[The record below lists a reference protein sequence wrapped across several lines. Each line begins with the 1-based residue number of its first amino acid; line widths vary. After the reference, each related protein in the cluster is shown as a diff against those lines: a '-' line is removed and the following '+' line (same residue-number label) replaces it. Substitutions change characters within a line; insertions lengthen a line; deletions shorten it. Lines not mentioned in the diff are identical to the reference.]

1 MWKTT
6 LKMVAAALVC
16 GGCCC
21 NSDCNAAEVVE
32 EVVVIAPEAKGAMTA
47 PAAAAK
53 AKAPEA
59 AAHTAKAAATHTK
72 PKSAE
77 ARKVGQKL
85 VDNICK
91 EDGKGFCASLCSNMK
106 QQFTPH
112 HFAKECKELKDKMGK
127 PVKGEF
133 LAELAHP
140 VFNISI
146 WKLTFIKDVPG
157 KKPVER
163 QALFQVVTGE
173 KDGKMQLLGF
183 GFI

>member
-6 LKMVAAALVC
+6 LKVVAAALVC

-21 NSDCNAAEVVE
+21 SSNCGAAEVVE
-32 EVVVIAPEAKGAMTA
+32 EVVVVAPESKGAMNCAAPLKKGETTA
-47 PAAAAK
+47 CVAAQ
-53 AKAPEA
+53 
-59 AAHTAKAAATHTK
+59 HTK

-77 ARKVGQKL
+77 ARKVGQKM
-85 VDNICK
+85 VDSICK
-91 EDGKGFCASLCSNMK
+91 NDGKNFCGTLCPEMK
-106 QQFTPH
+106 KKFTGKNFADCIKKLH
-112 HFAKECKELKDKMGK
+112 HKMGK

-146 WKLTFIKDVPG
+146 WKLTFIKEIPG
-157 KKPVER
+157 KKPEER

-173 KDGKMQLLGF
+173 KNGKMQLLGF

>member
-1 MWKTT
+1 MWKKT
-6 LKMVAAALVC
+6 LNVVAAALLC

-21 NSDCNAAEVVE
+21 NSDCGAAEVIE
-32 EVVVIAPEAKGAMTA
+32 EVVVVAPEAKGAMSCAKDEKKPGTA
-47 PAAAAK
+47 VK
-53 AKAPEA
+53 E
-59 AAHTAKAAATHTK
+59 HTK

-77 ARKVGQKL
+77 ARQMGQKL
-85 VDNICK
+85 VDSICK
-91 EDGKGFCASLCSNMK
+91 GDSKGFCGSLCPDMK
-106 QQFTPH
+106 KKFTSK
-112 HFAKECKELKDKMGK
+112 HFAQCHKQLYDKMGK

-140 VFNISI
+140 VFNISV
-146 WKLTFIKDVPG
+146 WKMTFIKEVPG
-157 KKPVER
+157 KKPEER

>member
-1 MWKTT
+1 MWKKT
-6 LKMVAAALVC
+6 LKVVAAALVC

-21 NSDCNAAEVVE
+21 NSDCNGAEVVE
-32 EVVVIAPEAKGAMTA
+32 EVVIVAPEAKGAMTA
-47 PAAAAK
+47 AKSEAKPGAAAK
-53 AKAPEA
+53 EL
-59 AAHTAKAAATHTK
+59 TK
-72 PKSAE
+72 PKAAE
-77 ARKVGQKL
+77 ARKVGQQM
-85 VDNICK
+85 VDSICK
-91 EDGKGFCASLCSNMK
+91 GDSKTFCAKMC
-106 QQFTPH
+106 P
-112 HFAKECKELKDKMGK
+112 ELKKKFTSNHFDMCHKQLYDKMGK

-146 WKLTFIKDVPG
+146 WKMTFIKEVPG

>member
-6 LKMVAAALVC
+6 LKFVAAALIC

-21 NSDCNAAEVVE
+21 NSDCGAAEVVE
-32 EVVVIAPEAKGAMTA
+32 EVVVVAPEAKGTVNCAAPLKKGETTA
-47 PAAAAK
+47 HVAAQ
-53 AKAPEA
+53 
-59 AAHTAKAAATHTK
+59 HTK
-72 PKSAE
+72 PKAAE
-77 ARKVGQKL
+77 ARQMGQKL
-85 VDNICK
+85 VDNLCK
-91 EDGKGFCASLCSNMK
+91 NDGKGFCATLCPQMK
-106 QQFTPH
+106 KHFTPE
-112 HFAKECKELKDKMGK
+112 HFRKACKQLHDKMGK

-140 VFNISI
+140 VFNISVWQVTVLKEI
-146 WKLTFIKDVPG
+146 PG
-157 KKPVER
+157 KKPEER

>member
-16 GGCCC
+16 GGCCSANC
-21 NSDCNAAEVVE
+21 GAAEVVE
-32 EVVVIAPEAKGAMTA
+32 EVVVVAPEARGAMTCAA
-47 PAAAAK
+47 PAAKKETTAAK
-53 AKAPEA
+53 TAPA
-59 AAHTAKAAATHTK
+59 PVYTK

-77 ARKVGQKL
+77 ARKTGQKL
-85 VDNICK
+85 VNNICK
-91 EDGKGFCASLCSNMK
+91 QDGKAFCHSLCGNMK
-106 QQFTPH
+106 PHFTPK
-112 HFAKECKELKDKMGK
+112 HFAAGCKQLKDKMGN

-140 VFNISI
+140 VFNISV
-146 WKLTFIKDVPG
+146 WKVTFLKEVPG
-157 KKPVER
+157 KKPEER

>member
-16 GGCCC
+16 GGCYCGSNC
-21 NSDCNAAEVVE
+21 GAAEVVE

-47 PAAAAK
+47 AAPAAAAK
-53 AKAPEA
+53 KGDSATHA
-59 AAHTAKAAATHTK
+59 AAPQQHTK

-91 EDGKGFCASLCSNMK
+91 EDAKGFCHSLCDNMK
-106 QQFTPH
+106 KSFTPH
-112 HFAKECKELKDKMGK
+112 HFAKGCKQLRDTMGK

-140 VFNISI
+140 VFNISV
-146 WKLTFIKDVPG
+146 WKLTFIKEVPG
-157 KKPVER
+157 KKPEER

>member
-6 LKMVAAALVC
+6 LKLVAAALVC

-21 NSDCNAAEVVE
+21 NDCGAAEVVE
-32 EVVVIAPEAKGAMTA
+32 EVVVVAPESKGAMTA
-47 PAAAAK
+47 AAPLKKGETTAHAAAQ
-53 AKAPEA
+53 
-59 AAHTAKAAATHTK
+59 HTK
-72 PKSAE
+72 PKTAE
-77 ARKVGQKL
+77 ARKIGQKL
-85 VDNICK
+85 VDGICK
-91 EDGKGFCASLCSNMK
+91 NDSKSLCGTLCDNMK
-106 QQFTPH
+106 KHVTPQ
-112 HFAKECKELKDKMGK
+112 HFNAHCKQLRDKMGK

-140 VFNISI
+140 VFNISV
-146 WKLTFIKDVPG
+146 WKLTFIKEIPG
-157 KKPVER
+157 KKPEER

>member
-21 NSDCNAAEVVE
+21 GSNCGAAEVVE

-47 PAAAAK
+47 AAPAAAAK
-53 AKAPEA
+53 KGDSATHAAPQQ
-59 AAHTAKAAATHTK
+59 HTK

-91 EDGKGFCASLCSNMK
+91 EDAKGFCHSLCDNMK
-106 QQFTPH
+106 KCFTPH
-112 HFAKECKELKDKMGK
+112 HFAKGCKQLRDKMGK

-146 WKLTFIKDVPG
+146 WKLTFLKEVPG
-157 KKPVER
+157 KKPEER

>member
-6 LKMVAAALVC
+6 LKLMAAALVC

-21 NSDCNAAEVVE
+21 GNDCCGAEVVE
-32 EVVVIAPEAKGAMTA
+32 EVVVVAPEAKGAMNCAA
-47 PAAAAK
+47 PVK
-53 AKAPEA
+53 KGET
-59 AAHTAKAAATHTK
+59 AAHVAEQHTK
-72 PKSAE
+72 PQSAE

-85 VDNICK
+85 VDGICK
-91 EDGKGFCASLCSNMK
+91 NDSKGFCNAVCGNMK
-106 QQFTPH
+106 KHFTPK
-112 HFAKECKELKDKMGK
+112 HFASGCKQLYDKMGK

-146 WKLTFIKDVPG
+146 WKMTFLKEVPG
-157 KKPVER
+157 KKPEER

-183 GFI
+183 GFL

>member
-6 LKMVAAALVC
+6 LKLVAAAFVC

-21 NSDCNAAEVVE
+21 SSQCGAAEVIE
-32 EVVVIAPEAKGAMTA
+32 EVVVVAPEAKGAMNCAAPVKKGETTA
-47 PAAAAK
+47 HVAAQ
-53 AKAPEA
+53 
-59 AAHTAKAAATHTK
+59 HTK
-72 PKSAE
+72 PATAE
-77 ARKVGQKL
+77 ARKVGEKM
-85 VDNICK
+85 VASICK
-91 EDGKGFCASLCSNMK
+91 NDSKGFCSNLSAEMK
-106 QQFTPH
+106 KHFTPQ
-112 HFAKECKELKDKMGK
+112 HFNAGCKQLRDKMGK

-140 VFNISI
+140 VFNISV
-146 WKLTFIKDVPG
+146 WKVTFLKEVPG
-157 KKPVER
+157 KKPEER

>member
-21 NSDCNAAEVVE
+21 SSDCGAAEVVE
-32 EVVVIAPEAKGAMTA
+32 EIVVVAPEAKGAMTA
-47 PAAAAK
+47 AAPAAAKETPAHQ
-53 AKAPEA
+53 AAPA
-59 AAHTAKAAATHTK
+59 VSK

-91 EDGKGFCASLCSNMK
+91 EDSKGFCHSLCDNMK
-106 QQFTPH
+106 KHFTSQ
-112 HFAKECKELKDKMGK
+112 HFTKGCKQLRDKMGK

-140 VFNISI
+140 VFNISV
-146 WKLTFIKDVPG
+146 WKMTFIKEVPG
-157 KKPVER
+157 KKPEER

>member
-1 MWKTT
+1 MWKKT
-6 LKMVAAALVC
+6 LKVVAAALLC

-21 NSDCNAAEVVE
+21 NSDCGAAEVIE
-32 EVVVIAPEAKGAMTA
+32 EVVVVAPEAKGAMNCAKGEKKPGTA
-47 PAAAAK
+47 VK
-53 AKAPEA
+53 E
-59 AAHTAKAAATHTK
+59 HVK

-77 ARKVGQKL
+77 ARQVGQKL
-85 VDNICK
+85 VDSICK
-91 EDGKGFCASLCSNMK
+91 GDSKGFCGTLCPDMK
-106 QQFTPH
+106 KKFTSK
-112 HFAKECKELKDKMGK
+112 HFDQCHKQLYDKMGK

-140 VFNISI
+140 VFNISV
-146 WKLTFIKDVPG
+146 WKMTFIKEVPG
-157 KKPVER
+157 KKPEER

>member
-6 LKMVAAALVC
+6 LKLVAAALVC

-21 NSDCNAAEVVE
+21 NSDCGAAEIIE
-32 EVVVIAPEAKGAMTA
+32 EDVVVVAPEAKGALNCAAPVKKGQTTA
-47 PAAAAK
+47 HVAKEHTKPAAAA
-53 AKAPEA
+53 
-59 AAHTAKAAATHTK
+59 
-72 PKSAE
+72 

-85 VDNICK
+85 VDSICK
-91 EDGKGFCASLCSNMK
+91 NDSKGFCSTLCPNMK
-106 QQFTPH
+106 KHFTPK
-112 HFAKECKELKDKMGK
+112 HFARGCKQLHDRMGK

-140 VFNISI
+140 VFNISV
-146 WKLTFIKDVPG
+146 WKVTFLKEIPG
-157 KKPVER
+157 KKPEER